1 MIKGRIMR
9 IKSKNFLGL
18 AILLFS
24 CGGNPSSVE
33 ETVETS
39 SVLSIAESTPP
50 TQVTVSLK
58 YKVGDPGP
66 GGGIIFYANATGFD
80 NSDGEDTS
88 IGAMCTTGT
97 CNYLEMVPADGLSG
111 TIDEMPE
118 FVEYFNSKAGYIW
131 LIPSRD
137 ALNEM
142 CKFAFS
148 DTKYSICNDNGAFG
162 ELTATNFPYEDFGG
176 TPFRDF
182 YYWSSSKVGEGTVAQ
197 HFGTGYQTVLPEKW
211 SAHLRLVRAFAEK

>member
-1 MIKGRIMR
+1 MLRINP
-9 IKSKNFLGL
+9 KYFLGFT
-18 AILLFS
+18 LLLVS
-24 CGGNPSSVE
+24 CSGNSSSVE
-33 ETVETS
+33 ETGES
-39 SVLSIAESTPP
+39 SPVLSIAESTTP
-50 TQVTVSLK
+50 TQATVNLQ

-66 GGGIIFYANATGFD
+66 GGGIIFYADAAGFD
-80 NSDGEDTS
+80 NSDGGDTS

-97 CNYLEMVPADGLSG
+97 CNYLEMVPGDGLSG
-111 TIDEMPE
+111 TIEEMPE
-118 FVEYFNSKAGYIW
+118 FVEYFNSNAGNIW

-162 ELTATNFPYEDFGG
+162 ELTATSFPYEDFGG
-176 TPFRDF
+176 TPFRSF
-182 YYWSSSKVGEGTVAQ
+182 YYWSSSKVGEETVAQ
-197 HFGTGYQTVLPEKW
+197 SFGTGYQTVLPKKW